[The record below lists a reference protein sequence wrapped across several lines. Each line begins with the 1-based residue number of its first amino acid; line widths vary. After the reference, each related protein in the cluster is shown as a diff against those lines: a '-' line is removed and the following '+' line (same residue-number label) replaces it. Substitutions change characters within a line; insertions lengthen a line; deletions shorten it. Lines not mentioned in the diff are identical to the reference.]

1 MQEVRGNGARLECIF
16 WVGGGREIGENTGLG
31 IQVDLLRV
39 FRVLNLRSVFDYKL
53 QFHNSSL
60 ISDKSKTST
69 PQEINPENVTQKSE
83 T

>member
-31 IQVDLLRV
+31 VQVDLLRV
-39 FRVLNLRSVFDYKL
+39 FRVLNISISLRQYF
-53 QFHNSSL
+53 SL
-60 ISDKSKTST
+60 ISDESKTST
-69 PQEINPENVTQKSE
+69 PQGLNPENVTQKSE